1 MKLSKRALAIAISGV
16 MLPTVAFNPTA
27 EAASAPALSGEVQE
41 AVADAQAGTPRTLS
55 TQKTQTFALS
65 YSQSISEDGRSI
77 TFTPSS
83 KIPAGATFTLR
94 GPAPAGWQI
103 DVNKTTGVIIA
114 TPTDPAT
121 ASTGNFTI
129 DVTFKG
135 GGKGYVTGTVS
146 STGIIG
152 GTDETETETDP
163 TTDPET
169 DTNPVTDPS
178 AISYADVQVEKGQ
191 TVVVAPRNLPRGA
204 TVTGPNEKSGWRIS
218 TAEDGKVTIKAGL
231 TVPIGDTHKV
241 TVTVTKADGS
251 KEDITFTATAT
262 KMGSKTEKPKAP
274 IADSATF
281 FFPAQQIKAGET
293 VVFAPT
299 GTVPEGAT
307 FRLDG
312 EAPAGW
318 KVSVDPASGKTTVI
332 APAQLESA
340 ARVSLPVTARYPD
353 GSQTHVDLAVMIA
366 GVDAGSPSVTYND
379 VTVIKG
385 NTLTVYPKGLPK
397 GATAKGT
404 EENSAQWKISVLGD
418 GRVTVRPTLLA
429 KIGDTRD
436 IEVTITFADGTTQDV
451 KFTATAGKVG
461 TQGDKTDRSIAG
473 TVNLSY
479 TTPEVSPGSTVRYE
493 VRGKIPEKSVFVG
506 PNETRDGW
514 VIATD
519 PRTGTVTVQV
529 PADAKPGSSVGFN
542 VLGQFT
548 DGSTAN
554 YTITAEVPQP
564 ESEKKLLASKHP
576 ISYPD
581 SRVPGGESHKIRV
594 DGFVPARAR
603 FELLDAPEGWD
614 VKVHE
619 RFGTITVTA
628 PDTLGVSGQITVREV
643 FPDGSSNTVTTNVL
657 IASKDSLASDSNTA
671 AIIGGTVGGTAA
683 ITAAVVIPL
692 IILACLCII

>member
-16 MLPTVAFNPTA
+16 MLPTVVFNPTV
-27 EAASAPALSGEVQE
+27 EAAPAPVVSGEVQE
-41 AVADAQAGTPRTLS
+41 AVADVEAGAPLALTAQT
-55 TQKTQTFALS
+55 TQTFTLG
-65 YSQSISEDGRSI
+65 YTQSISKDGRSI
-77 TFTPSS
+77 TFTPST
-83 KIPAGATFTLR
+83 KVPAGATFALR
-94 GPAPAGWQI
+94 GQAPAGWQI
-103 DVNKTTGVIIA
+103 DVNKTTGVITA
-114 TPTDPAT
+114 TPTNPAA
-121 ASTGNFTI
+121 ASTGNFTV
-129 DVTFKG
+129 DVTLKG

-146 STGIIG
+146 STGITG
-152 GTDETETETDP
+152 GISETVTETETK
-163 TTDPET
+163 
-169 DTNPVTDPS
+169 PVSDPS

-204 TVTGPNEKSGWRIS
+204 TVTGPNEKNGWQIS
-218 TAEDGKVTIKAGL
+218 TAENGKVTIKAGL
-231 TVPIGDTHKV
+231 TLPIGDTRDV

-251 KEDITFTATAT
+251 QEDVTFTVTAT
-262 KMGSKTEKPKAP
+262 KMGSKTEKPNAP

-281 FFPAQQIKAGET
+281 FFPAQQIKAGQT

-312 EAPAGW
+312 KAPAGW
-318 KVSVDPASGKTTVI
+318 KVTVDPATGKTTVT
-332 APAQLESA
+332 APAKLESS
-340 ARVSLPVTARYPD
+340 ARVTLPVSASYPD
-353 GSQTHVDLAVMIA
+353 GSQTHADLAVMIA
-366 GVDAGSPSVTYND
+366 GVDAGNPAVTYDD

-385 NTLTVYPKGLPK
+385 DTLTVYPKGLPK

-404 EENSAQWKISVLGD
+404 EEDSAHWKISVLGD
-418 GRVTVRPTLLA
+418 GRVTVRPTLVA

-436 IEVTITFADGTTQDV
+436 IDVTITFADGTTQDV

-461 TQGDKTDRSIAG
+461 TEGDKTARSIAG

-479 TTPEVSPGSTVRYE
+479 TTPEVTPGSTVRYE

-514 VIATD
+514 AIATD

-542 VLGQFT
+542 VLGQFS

-554 YTITAEVPQP
+554 YTINAEVPQP
-564 ESEKKLLASKHP
+564 EGEKKLMASKHP

-619 RFGTITVTA
+619 SFGTITVTA
-628 PDTLGVSGQITVREV
+628 PETLGVSGQITVREV

-657 IASKDSLASDSNTA
+657 IASKDSITSDSNTA
-671 AIIGGTVGGTAA
+671 AIIGGTVGGAA
-683 ITAAVVIPL
+683 AVTAAVVIPL